1 MRRFSRNVPRLSG
14 VAESTRAYSADDL
27 VLSVTTGTRQEERTR
42 MQLGPTEGEYIQVT
56 GEFEK
61 REAIEFCVQDLNN
74 KNMEFGVCEQD
85 GKFFVARVI
94 VPDEEIDTRS
104 KIVTVRSDRVDIH
117 GNPRGIIRKGVYNF
131 VEWYADGEV
140 TGQAA
145 AV

>member
-1 MRRFSRNVPRLSG
+1 M
-14 VAESTRAYSADDL
+14 
-27 VLSVTTGTRQEERTR
+27 Q
-42 MQLGPTEGEYIQVT
+42 QLGPTEGEYIQVT

-74 KNMEFGVCEQD
+74 KNMEFGVCERD

-104 KIVTVRSDRVDIH
+104 KIITVRSDRVDIH

-131 VEWYADGEV
+131 VEWYADGAV
-140 TGQAA
+140 TAQEN

>member
-1 MRRFSRNVPRLSG
+1 M
-14 VAESTRAYSADDL
+14 
-27 VLSVTTGTRQEERTR
+27 GTRQEESDR
-42 MQLGPTEGEYIQVT
+42 MQQLGPTEGEYIQVT

-61 REAIEFCVQDLNN
+61 REAIEFCVQDLNS

-131 VEWYADGEV
+131 VEWYAGGEV
-140 TGQAA
+140 TAQEA